1 MYRVSRAKGAG
12 NFHIQHSTF
21 YIQHRAISFNAYH
34 TMKQDW
40 LIQTPGNKRL
50 ILFMLGWGATPNAVY
65 QLPFPAGYD
74 VLCCYDHRQL
84 TPLRAEDFA
93 GYERIYLFA
102 WSFGVWVAEQ
112 SCQTLPLHRA
122 VAINGTPCPASAQ
135 YGLRLKVLQRTIKSV
150 AAMGGNPFKD
160 DSTPERYAPAGPF
173 AEPTPAQQV
182 EELEFLAEA
191 CQSLPEQPH
200 LPWHRA
206 WVATK
211 DEIFPPARMRAW
223 WGELGVDF
231 ESFHFPF
238 YHPEIVM
245 SELRD

>member
-1 MYRVSRAKGAG
+1 
-12 NFHIQHSTF
+12 
-21 YIQHRAISFNAYH
+21 
-34 TMKQDW
+34 MKQDW

-112 SCQTLPLHRA
+112 SCQALPLHRA
-122 VAINGTPCPASAQ
+122 VAINGTPCPASPQ
-135 YGLRLKVLQRTIKSV
+135 YGLRLNVLLRTIKSV
-150 AAMGGNPFKD
+150 ATMGGNPFKD
-160 DSTPERYAPAGPF
+160 ETRPERYAPAGPF
-173 AEPTPAQQV
+173 AEPASRQQL
-182 EELEFLAEA
+182 EELEFLSEA
-191 CQSLPEQPH
+191 CQTLPVQPH
-200 LPWHRA
+200 LSWHRA
-206 WVATK
+206 WIATK

-231 ESFHFPF
+231 ESYHFPF
-238 YHPEIVM
+238 YYPEIVM
-245 SELRD
+245 SELD